1 MKNPYSLNP
10 EWTSRFQP
18 GQIIRHFKRDFIDST
33 ELAANVYVYKVLA
46 IGKHTETGEEMLVY
60 QALYSPFETY
70 IRPLAMAEGPVDKE
84 KYPNAKQE
92 RRLEIYTTEMMEEEY
107 GL

>member
-1 MKNPYSLNP
+1 MKNPYNLNP

-18 GQIIRHFKRDFIDST
+18 GQIIRHFKRDFISS
-33 ELAANVYVYKVLA
+33 EEISHNRYLYKVLG

-60 QALYSPFETY
+60 QALYAPFETY
-70 IRPLAMAEGPVDKE
+70 IRPLVMAEGPVDKK
-84 KYPNAKQE
+84 KYPEDKQE
-92 RRLEIYTTEMMEEEY
+92 HRLEICTTEMMEEEY